1 MTLLIEEAISH
12 ETVIDQTPHFSPTG
26 AEYKHLKLRQPETKM
41 CAVSIL
47 RAGDSMLDPVM
58 HLLPDITVG
67 KILIQRNEK
76 AEPEFLYCKLP
87 TDIASAERVLLV
99 DPMLATGGSASVAI
113 QKIVEAG
120 VSPSNITFV
129 NLVSCEDGI
138 ARLQHD
144 HPEVLILTATVD
156 PILNEKKYI
165 IPGLGDYGDRFFR
178 STG

>member
-1 MTLLIEEAISH
+1 MIVLNEQQRIVDYLLSQLRDKNTSTAQYRFFSGRIMTLLLEEAISQ
-12 ETVIDQTPHFSPTG
+12 EIVIDQTPHYSPTG

-58 HLLPDITVG
+58 HLLPNITVG
-67 KILIQRNEK
+67 KILIQRNDK

-113 QKIVEAG
+113 QKIIEAG
-120 VSPSNITFV
+120 VAPSKITFV

-138 ARLQHD
+138 ARL
-144 HPEVLILTATVD
+144 
-156 PILNEKKYI
+156 
-165 IPGLGDYGDRFFR
+165 
-178 STG
+178 